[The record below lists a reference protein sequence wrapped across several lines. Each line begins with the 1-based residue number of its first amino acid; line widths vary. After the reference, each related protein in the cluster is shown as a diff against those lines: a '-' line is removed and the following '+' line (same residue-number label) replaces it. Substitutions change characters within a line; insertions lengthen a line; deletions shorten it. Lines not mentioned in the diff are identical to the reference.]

1 MSSVLATFRRLQ
13 KGLCSSHGLSYLTPH
28 SLVPC
33 EVGRDQEE
41 MFQPATACGVLP
53 NQGWV
58 GSPEIMVT
66 SHMGFD
72 LRASP
77 PPPLLGSPCF
87 AGGGGVAASHLRGN
101 LLPFPTKHGDGNRP
115 AQLGASSSSNVRP
128 WPEEDALNKKELLA
142 GNKKKKKKKKNSFV
156 GNENMVSNLSI
167 GATRKKKLK
176 VRKKLR
182 EPRFCFKTMSDVDVL
197 DDGYKWR
204 KYGQKVVK
212 DTQHPR
218 SYYRCTQG
226 DCRVKKRIERLAE
239 DPRMVIT
246 TYEGR
251 HAHSPSHHEE
261 ESQASSK
268 LNLFWQ

>member
-1 MSSVLATFRRLQ
+1 MHT
-13 KGLCSSHGLSYLTPH
+13 CHW
-28 SLVPC
+28 
-33 EVGRDQEE
+33 DQGE
-41 MFQPATACGVLP
+41 MFHPAAAAACGVLL

-77 PPPLLGSPCF
+77 PLPLLGSPRF
-87 AGGGGVAASHLRGN
+87 AGGGVAASHPRGN
-101 LLPFPTKHGDGNRP
+101 LLPCPTKHGDGNHP
-115 AQLGASSSSNVRP
+115 AQLGASSSSNVWP
-128 WPEEDALNKKELLA
+128 WPEEDALNEKELLA
-142 GNKKKKKKKKNSFV
+142 GNKKKRKKKNSTVF
-156 GNENMVSNLSI
+156 NENMVSNLSI

-182 EPRFCFKTMSDVDVL
+182 EPRFCFQTQSDVDVL

-218 SYYRCTQG
+218 SYYRCTQR

-251 HAHSPSHHEE
+251 HAHSPSPHEE
-261 ESQASSK
+261 SSQASSK